1 MPCENRKKSKLQ
13 FSAMVLSLCFA
24 TSPAMAEVSCADWNT
39 GEFFKRA
46 SAADVSRCLESGA
59 EVNAGESEG
68 FRWTPLHLAAH
79 GASPDVV
86 NVLLKAGAR
95 VHARDRKGWTPL
107 HLAAANNT
115 ADVVSALLKGGAFV
129 HLWDEDGERALH
141 WAARHSAFPAV
152 VDALMKAG
160 ADIHERDDNGNT
172 PLNLAERH
180 SKYPAVVSALRKVKA
195 EVEAK
200 EAAKEAARKAEAKRK
215 ARKAEAKR
223 KAEAAR
229 KAREA
234 KEAEAR
240 RKAEADEG
248 ARRARLARE
257 TRERWAREARERRE
271 RERRES
277 EREAREAARRS
288 QNDSFQQV
296 MNYLLTGDPFNSRM
310 GATGTVTIFS
320 RKNCVAGWK
329 EPGGY
334 GRIYWNNIDRRS
346 IRFSK
351 KFINNAWQ
359 RFILFSGHPYAM
371 DFQANS
377 LGGLIMMESGV
388 PPGLSAKV
396 SLPIGSPDSRDEDV

>member
-1 MPCENRKKSKLQ
+1 
-13 FSAMVLSLCFA
+13 
-24 TSPAMAEVSCADWNT
+24 MAEVSCDDWNT

-46 SAADVSRCLESGA
+46 SAADVSRCLEAGA
-59 EVNAGESEG
+59 SVNAGEGEG
-68 FRWTPLHLAAH
+68 FRWTPLHMAAH

-86 NVLLKAGAR
+86 NVLLKAGAY

-129 HLWDEDGERALH
+129 HLWDEDGERPLH

-160 ADIHERDDNGNT
+160 SDVNERDDNGNT

-180 SKYPAVVSALRKVKA
+180 GKYPAVVSALRKAKA
-195 EVEAK
+195 EREAR
-200 EAAKEAARKAEAKRK
+200 EAAEREARETA
-215 ARKAEAKR
+215 R

-229 KAREA
+229 KAKEA

-240 RKAEADEG
+240 RKAEEADEA
-248 ARRARLARE
+248 ARRAR
-257 TRERWAREARERRE
+257 WAREEREMRERARKE
-271 RERRES
+271 A
-277 EREAREAARRS
+277 EREAREAARKAK
-288 QNDSFQQV
+288 NDSFQQV
-296 MNYLLTGDPFNSRM
+296 MNYLLTGDPFNSRWNPGLGEM
-310 GATGTVTIFS
+310 GTVKIFS
-320 RKNCVAGWK
+320 RKNCVAGLK
-329 EPGGY
+329 SGQSY
-334 GRIYWNNIDRRS
+334 LKIYWNNIDRRS

-377 LGGLIMMESGV
+377 LGGLIMMKSGV

-396 SLPIGSPDSRDEDV
+396 SLHIGSLEHRDNGRLRKAIRLLYSKHCAGSKRKSAF